1 MCNRRELESLIVSG
15 LEQIR
20 RLEGAL
26 ARKWATLATAP
37 RDARVSFLRDLAE
50 FQRQT
55 TQLEKLLQ
63 ALEEPAHHSAPVAA

>member
-1 MCNRRELESLIVSG
+1 MCNRRELESLIVFG

-26 ARKWATLATAP
+26 ARNWATLATAP
-37 RDARVSFLRDLAE
+37 RDARASFLRDLGE

-63 ALEEPAHHSAPVAA
+63 ALGEPAHHSAPLAA

>member
-1 MCNRRELESLIVSG
+1 MCNRRELESLIVFG
-15 LEQIR
+15 LEQIK

-26 ARKWATLATAP
+26 ARNWPTLAAAP
-37 RDARVSFLRDLAE
+37 RAARVSFLEDLAE

-63 ALEEPAHHSAPVAA
+63 ALEEPAHHSAPLAA

>member
-1 MCNRRELESLIVSG
+1 MCNRRELESLIVFG

-26 ARKWATLATAP
+26 ARNWATLATAP

-50 FQRQT
+50 LQRQT

-63 ALEEPAHHSAPVAA
+63 ALEEPAHHSAPLAA